1 MEKLLIKGGVARAEI
16 NFSLIISIV
25 RYYFTFANHIFTDWK
40 GSKVNLRVKYKEG
53 WCVKL
58 RLKPW
63 FESGWYF
70 CNITKLGWFW
80 KQLSRKKALY
90 NPFLKSL
97 QYQSYAVKCSSKW
110 VFLEISQYSQENI
123 CAEAPLINLQA
134 LRPLYLKETPT
145 QVFSCEYCKTF
156 TNTNRFFTEHL
167 RWLLLSFW

>member
-1 MEKLLIKGGVARAEI
+1 MCLTLSWWRQICGANPWTGFYI
-16 NFSLIISIV
+16 ITISIM
-25 RYYFTFANHIFTDWK
+25 K
-40 GSKVNLRVKYKEG
+40 GLKQFFENG
-53 WCVKL
+53 WL
-58 RLKPW
+58 
-63 FESGWYF
+63 F
-70 CNITKLGWFW
+70 CNITELGWFW